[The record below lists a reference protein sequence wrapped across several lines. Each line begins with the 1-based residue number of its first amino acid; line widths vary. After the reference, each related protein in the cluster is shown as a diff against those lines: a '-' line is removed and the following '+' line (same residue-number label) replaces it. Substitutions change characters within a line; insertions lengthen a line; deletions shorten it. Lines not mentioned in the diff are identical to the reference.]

1 MKDNINIWAMI
12 INSIFGFT
20 IDDTKKLQELIIKV
34 LKGKAEASELA
45 QTINTSNELVIKAI
59 ESLKEIVSKEA
70 EKNNITFEEALNKFM

>member
-34 LKGKAEASELA
+34 L
-45 QTINTSNELVIKAI
+45 N
-59 ESLKEIVSKEA
+59 
-70 EKNNITFEEALNKFM
+70 NNI